1 MGSCTGRVRVFT
13 VGLVGVCWKRGG
25 AVPVSPAKT
34 RDRACSSERDPATR
48 VRFCLVP
55 PLRRWDMSPV
65 NGRRLGY
72 VRGAAGRGM
81 SRTVLRSERGARRGD
96 RGPPVPAHRVRQ
108 RPERRHDGCECLG
121 RRTEKGLRRGLQGLV
136 HAINK
141 GRRAPYEET
150 AAYGY
155 FSLPRHLSFAYYHQA
170 FTDSGMS
177 GHFLHS
183 LLIAVP
189 GVLLTLFLASFPGL
203 LSWPSPPARCPPPR
217 ALCNSSGGT
226 TASRGAWSSVPAAKN
241 SPSLHRRTDPRREQG
256 VADRPRGTRRR
267 PHGGPPSYAVTPD
280 RWRPGNSVCG

>member
-1 MGSCTGRVRVFT
+1 MYRSRASVYGRACWSLLEEGRCGS
-13 VGLVGVCWKRGG
+13 
-25 AVPVSPAKT
+25 VSPAKT

-72 VRGAAGRGM
+72 VRGAAGRRM

-96 RGPPVPAHRVRQ
+96 RVPPVPAHRVRQ

-155 FSLPRHLSFAYYHQA
+155 FFLPRHLSFAYYHQA

-189 GVLLTLFLASFPGL
+189 GVLLTLFLDSFPGL
-203 LSWPSPPARCPPPR
+203 HRR
-217 ALCNSSGGT
+217 
-226 TASRGAWSSVPAAKN
+226 PAA
-241 SPSLHRRTDPRREQG
+241 RRPGHSAIHLEVPRLPVG
-256 VADRPRGTRRR
+256 PGLPFRRR
-267 PHGGPPSYAVTPD
+267 KIPRHFIAGLTLGASK
-280 RWRPGNSVCG
+280 G